1 MRVARRAKPRTS
13 LPAQGRDRGRSR
25 NGNGNQSALPGA
37 SRKSNGALP
46 RTQERRAY
54 ARARME
60 LSLSVRRVA
69 GQPSDRPIALHTVD
83 ISPSGA
89 FFLYPHRIDPGTPLL
104 IEVALLEQ
112 RRRHSAVRMSTDAHV
127 VRAQPSGRP
136 GWHGLAVAFDDIR
149 YLRGEHSLAHSGTSV
164 AAPPS

>member
-1 MRVARRAKPRTS
+1 MRVARRAKSRTS
-13 LPAQGRDRGRSR
+13 LRAQELDRGRNR
-25 NGNGNQSALPGA
+25 NGNQSALPGA
-37 SRKSNGALP
+37 SRKSNRALV

-54 ARARME
+54 ARARMA

-69 GQPSDRPIALHTVD
+69 GQPSDRPLALHTVD

-112 RRRHSAVRMSTDAHV
+112 RRRHPAVRMSTDAHV
-127 VRAQPSGRP
+127 VRAEPLENRVGTVWQS
-136 GWHGLAVAFDDIR
+136 LFDDIR
-149 YLRGEHSLAHSGTSV
+149 YVRGEHSLAHSEISV
-164 AAPPS
+164 AVPPS